1 MPVKP
6 CSKNGKRGFKWGD
19 QGKCYTGPGS
29 KVKAA
34 KQGIAAVAN
43 GYQISA
49 LEKAELFSIIE
60 KGKQNEKK

>member
-6 CSKNGKRGFKWGD
+6 CIKNGKRGFKWGD

-49 LEKAELFSIIE
+49 AEKAELFSIA
-60 KGKQNEKK
+60 KGGKQDGKK